1 MKIKPTTI
9 SKYIKVGKAL
19 RSLLMVENR
28 IDSTIFCLRYNVT
41 GGFVG
46 EMARA
51 GFIKKI
57 GVGTYEWT
65 HDLAVTTETIREMLE
80 VREQNKLARS
90 IKAAKKV
97 EAAND
102 CGTMKQE
109 GIDFLVANA
118 AEPRLNWPWV
128 QSSNANSIDP
138 MIMNLP
144 YGDNSTTTEV
154 SEVDPKDV
162 SRSEHVELQQRVAA
176 LEQLII
182 RRGVA

>member
-1 MKIKPTTI
+1 MKIKHSTI
-9 SKYIKVGKAL
+9 SKYIKAGKAL

-28 IDSTIFCLRYNVT
+28 IDSNIFCLRYNVT
-41 GGFVG
+41 AGFLG

-65 HDLAVTTETIREMLE
+65 HDLAVNTETIQETFKY
-80 VREQNKLARS
+80 REQNKLARS
-90 IKAAKKV
+90 IKEAKKV

-102 CGTMKQE
+102 CGTMEQE
-109 GIDFLVANA
+109 NIDFLVANA
-118 AEPRLNWPWV
+118 NPTFM
-128 QSSNANSIDP
+128 SSSFDITLPTTSINE
-138 MIMNLP
+138 M
-144 YGDNSTTTEV
+144 
-154 SEVDPKDV
+154 DPKDV
-162 SRSEHVELQQRVAA
+162 QRSEYVELQQRVAA

>member
-1 MKIKPTTI
+1 MKINDGTI
-9 SKYIKVGKAL
+9 DKYIEVGKAL
-19 RSLLMVENR
+19 RALLAVENR
-28 IDSTIFCLRYNVT
+28 IDSTTFCLRHNVT

-80 VREQNKLARS
+80 VRKQNKLARS
-90 IKAAKKV
+90 IKEAKKV

-102 CGTMKQE
+102 CGTMEQE
-109 GIDFLVANA
+109 NIDFLVANA
-118 AEPRLNWPWV
+118 NPTFM
-128 QSSNANSIDP
+128 SSSFDITLPTTSINE
-138 MIMNLP
+138 M
-144 YGDNSTTTEV
+144 
-154 SEVDPKDV
+154 DPKDV
-162 SRSEHVELQQRVAA
+162 QRSEYVELQQRVAA

>member
-9 SKYIKVGKAL
+9 SKYIEVGKAL

-41 GGFVG
+41 AGFLG

-65 HDLAVTTETIREMLE
+65 HDLAVTTETIQETFKY
-80 VREQNKLARS
+80 REQKKLARS
-90 IKAAKKV
+90 IKEAKKV
-97 EAAND
+97 EAVND
-102 CGTMKQE
+102 CGTMTQE
-109 GIDFLVANA
+109 NIGFSVVNA
-118 AEPRLNWPWV
+118 AEPGFNWPWV
-128 QSSNANSIDP
+128 QGSNAKSIDP

-182 RRGVA
+182 RRGIA

>member
-1 MKIKPTTI
+1 MKTKPATI
-9 SKYIKVGKAL
+9 SKYIEVAKAL
-19 RSLLMVENR
+19 RSLLMVKNR
-28 IDSTIFCLRYNVT
+28 IDSTIFCLRYKVT

-97 EAAND
+97 EATND
-102 CGTMKQE
+102 CGTMEQE

-118 AEPRLNWPWV
+118 NPTFM
-128 QSSNANSIDP
+128 SSSFDITLPNTSI
-138 MIMNLP
+138 N
-144 YGDNSTTTEV
+144 
-154 SEVDPKDV
+154 EVDPKDV